1 MGAFIKKHRFVVRE
15 CFLGTN
21 MGWVVVQG
29 SSCLTWSD
37 ICESSFKV
45 RNWQLFGRLS
55 LKHGEIKGIG
65 RCRRD
70 IFLCPPA
77 RERART
83 ETGGANQWVLTRRE
97 FPGFARVNKVSSSSL
112 GYPLSVFNKK
122 IYSRTCEFQ
131 VLLGTLKRAFKN
143 VTVHGIGYD

>member
-21 MGWVVVQG
+21 MGWGPGVE
-29 SSCLTWSD
+29 STIKFW
-37 ICESSFKV
+37 SSFKV
-45 RNWQLFGRLS
+45 RNWQLFGLLS